1 MLNIAMIA
9 YTNYTTDSRVIREA
23 EAAVGSGYNVDF
35 ISLKRPND
43 TNKENIN
50 GVNVIRL
57 KQFRYRGSSSIKYI
71 ISYLEFFVRC
81 FFKITILFFK
91 KKYLII
97 HVNNMPNFMVFSTII
112 PKLLGSKIILDI
124 HDSMPEIFCSKFT
137 NRLLYDILIFEE
149 KISHRFSDIT
159 VTVHEPIKQDLL
171 KKHGLDF
178 NKIEIIRNIGDDNIF
193 TLLKKD
199 CTYNSINAVFHGTI
213 AERFGFENLLKGFKA
228 VKKKFNNLTLTIIG
242 EGDYG
247 ETLKNL
253 IAEYSLQDTVI
264 FDNNFYPVVELPS
277 ILSFYNM
284 GIVSYEK
291 SPATD
296 YNLPVK
302 LFEYIL
308 LGLPVLTV
316 NNSAIKYYF
325 SDKDLIYYDSA
336 DLDSLINVLSDLCG
350 KPEKLK
356 DYRDR
361 ILKIRDKFLW
371 SSEKIKYIEI
381 IKNLI

>member
-1 MLNIAMIA
+1 MIA
-9 YTNYTTDSRVIREA
+9 YTNYTTDPRVIREA
-23 EAAVGSGYNVDF
+23 EAAVSSGYNVDF

-43 TNKENIN
+43 TNKESIN

-57 KQFRYRGSSSIKYI
+57 RQFRYRGSSSIKYI

-81 FFKITILFFK
+81 LIKITMLFFK

-124 HDSMPEIFCSKFT
+124 HDSMPEIFYYKFK
-137 NRLLYDILIFEE
+137 NRLLYDLLIFEE
-149 KISHRFSDIT
+149 KISHRFSDLTI
-159 VTVHEPIKQDLL
+159 TVHEPIKQDLL
-171 KKHGLDF
+171 REHGLDL
-178 NKIEIIRNIGDDNIF
+178 NKIEIIRNIADDNLF

-199 CTYNSINAVFHGTI
+199 YTYNFINAVFHGTI
-213 AERFGFENLLKGFKA
+213 AERVGFENLLKDFKA
-228 VKKKFNNLTLTIIG
+228 VKKKFNNLKLTIIG
-242 EGDYG
+242 EGDYA
-247 ETLKNL
+247 EILKKL
-253 IAEYSLQDTVI
+253 ISAYSLQDMVI
-264 FDNNFYPVVELPS
+264 FDNHFYPVVELPA
-277 ILSFYNM
+277 ILSFYNI

-296 YNLPVK
+296 YNLPSK

-325 SDKDLIYYDSA
+325 SEKDLIYYDSA
-336 DLDSLINVLSDLCG
+336 VLDSLINVLSDLCE

-356 DYRDR
+356 DYRNR
-361 ILKIRDKFLW
+361 ILKIRDRFLW
-371 SSEKIKYIEI
+371 SSEKKKYIKI
-381 IKNLI
+381 VKNLI